1 MKMTAQHVGRWR
13 RVPDPR
19 HSWLIV
25 VVVSCLASHVRAED
39 VECVYERRVE
49 DYMDDPND
57 TYDNEYGVC
66 TTVAGSGRRLADG
79 TYHPKTL
86 YIPDE
91 GDYEQFTPG
100 DRLFLDV
107 DPKEDDAD
115 VEPLSQYDRLGHAR
129 PAWTQFSSNDSYAV
143 RVKAVK
149 HIVPSDAARRQLHLG
164 DAFPPKDL
172 ISIRATY
179 SDVGGPDYCD
189 YNCVY
194 QNTWGTPTQA
204 VGYAGN
210 LSRFLHDSSFGRL
223 RWPASLGKVVNVN
236 MGKASKAYGACDGGK
251 IASDVVAVADA
262 AGHAASGY
270 THVEIFLPDGVR
282 NTIGC
287 TWGGYAQ
294 VGCSRP
300 ESAPRAGACWSLI
313 RSSLLSTRAHEFG
326 HNIGLGHASSAG
338 SEYGDKSG
346 APNPFTHL
354 IPNPQPPPPTPNPQP
369 PTPTPK
375 PYS

>member
-1 MKMTAQHVGRWR
+1 M
-13 RVPDPR
+13 
-19 HSWLIV
+19 
-25 VVVSCLASHVRAED
+25 
-39 VECVYERRVE
+39 YERRVE

-79 TYHPKTL
+79 TDHPKTL
-86 YIPDE
+86 YIPDK
-91 GDYEQFTPG
+91 GDYEQFMPG

-107 DPKEDDAD
+107 DPKEADAD

-149 HIVPSDAARRQLHLG
+149 HIVPSDAARRRQLQLD

-194 QNTWGTPTQA
+194 QSMWGTPTQP

-236 MGKASKAYGACDGGK
+236 MNKAASTYGNCSGGT

-270 THVEIFLPDGVR
+270 THVEILLPTAMK
-282 NTIGC
+282 NIGC
-287 TWGGYAQ
+287 SWGGLAQ
-294 VGCSRP
+294 VGCSKP
-300 ESAPRAGACWSLI
+300 KDAPRAGACWSLI
-313 RSSLLSTRAHEFG
+313 RSSSAPVRAHEFG
-326 HNIGLGHASSAG
+326 HNIGLGHANSLAR
-338 SEYGDKSG
+338 EYGDYSG
-346 APNPFTHL
+346 VMGNDYRWRFFSLPNAWSAGF
-354 IPNPQPPPPTPNPQP
+354 IPQSEIIDWGGRNAKWVLMDRSASP
-369 PTPTPK
+369 
-375 PYS
+375 

>member
-1 MKMTAQHVGRWR
+1 MARHV
-13 RVPDPR
+13 
-19 HSWLIV
+19 SWLI
-25 VVVSCLASHVRAED
+25 VSCLASHVRAFD
-39 VECVYERRVE
+39 VECIYERRVE
-49 DYMDDPND
+49 DYMDDPDD

-66 TTVAGSGRRLADG
+66 TTVIGSGRRLAEG
-79 TYHPKTL
+79 TDHPKTL
-86 YIPDE
+86 YIPE
-91 GDYEQFTPG
+91 KEDYEQFMPG

-107 DPKEDDAD
+107 DPKGDDE
-115 VEPLSQYDRLGHAR
+115 EPLAQYDRLGHAR
-129 PAWTQFSSNDSYAV
+129 PEWTQLSSNDSYPV
-143 RVKAVK
+143 RVNTVK
-149 HIVPSDAARRQLHLG
+149 HIVPSDDRRRRRQLVLD

-189 YNCVY
+189 YDCVY

-210 LSRFLHDSSFGRL
+210 LSRFLHESSFGRL

-236 MGKASKAYGACDGGK
+236 MRKATSVYGACDGGA
-251 IASDVVAVADA
+251 IARDVVAVADA

-270 THVEIFLPDGVR
+270 THVEIFLPNGMR

-313 RSSLLSTRAHEFG
+313 RTDSGPTRAHEFG
-326 HNIGLGHASSAG
+326 HNIGLGHANNAVR
-338 SEYGDKSG
+338 EYGDE
-346 APNPFTHL
+346 TL
-354 IPNPQPPPPTPNPQP
+354 
-369 PTPTPK
+369 
-375 PYS
+375 

>member
-1 MKMTAQHVGRWR
+1 MTHEAATQMLSTHV
-13 RVPDPR
+13 
-19 HSWLIV
+19 SWLIV
-25 VVVSCLASHVRAED
+25 IVVSCLASHAQAEE
-39 VECVYERRVE
+39 VECTFEHLIE
-49 DYMDDPND
+49 DYMEDPSD

-79 TYHPKTL
+79 TDHPKTL
-86 YIPDE
+86 YIPDKE
-91 GDYEQFTPG
+91 DYEQFMPG

-107 DPKEDDAD
+107 EPKGD
-115 VEPLSQYDRLGHAR
+115 EPLSQYDSLGHAR
-129 PAWTQFSSNDSYAV
+129 PVWTQFSSNDSYAV
-143 RVKAVK
+143 KVKAVK
-149 HIVPSDAARRQLHLG
+149 QVVPDDARRRRQLDAA

-194 QNTWGTPTQA
+194 ESMWGTPTNA

-223 RWPASLGKVVNVN
+223 RWPASLGKVVNVDMN
-236 MGKASKAYGACDGGK
+236 KATSVYGACDGGA
-251 IASDVVAVADA
+251 ITRDVVAMADA

-270 THVEIFLPDGVR
+270 THVEIFLPAGI

-287 TWGGYAQ
+287 TWGGLAQ

-300 ESAPRAGACWSLI
+300 QDTPRAGACWSLI
-313 RSSLLSTRAHEFG
+313 RSSRLTTRAHEFG

-346 APNPFTHL
+346 ALTL
-354 IPNPQPPPPTPNPQP
+354 TPSL
-369 PTPTPK
+369 TPT
-375 PYS
+375 STLTLTQILSLTTTLTLTLTLTLTFQT